1 MKRAIEILIMMTIC
15 FTAIGQEEQITFQSE
30 NLTLHGT
37 LSIPENG
44 NSPFP
49 LAILVHGS
57 GPNDRNQTI
66 TLSGGNSQCLYPN
79 LLNQTI
85 RNFKDIADH
94 LSEKGIAVLRYDKRT
109 FTHGQTLNASEILV
123 SDFVIDIESAIS
135 FGKSRSEIDVNNIF
149 LIGHSQGS
157 SLIPIAANNATG
169 IKGLISHAG
178 ATTPIDSLLP
188 EQIRY
193 LYEECAND
201 PTTGDNV
208 ANQFYQ
214 QFEQI
219 RNGTFP
225 LDQQVMLTIPGN
237 PNPIPQ
243 GYGSFWEDWIQIS
256 DDVLN
261 NYSRS
266 NLKYLIIQGDEDFNV
281 PVNDASEFAS
291 ISNAEIKIYEGI
303 NHYLTPNNSNI
314 VSNEILNDITNW
326 INSCLTTS
334 TEDIGKNESLINVY
348 RNGWEIIIES
358 DIVCAGCQV
367 NIYSIDGKLINS
379 KSMFGVYDSIQVGVD
394 EALKVVEVKGDRI
407 NFSQIIR

>member
-123 SDFVIDIESAIS
+123 SDFVMDIESAIS

-188 EQIRY
+188 
-193 LYEECAND
+193 
-201 PTTGDNV
+201 
-208 ANQFYQ
+208 
-214 QFEQI
+214 
-219 RNGTFP
+219 
-225 LDQQVMLTIPGN
+225 
-237 PNPIPQ
+237 
-243 GYGSFWEDWIQIS
+243 
-256 DDVLN
+256 
-261 NYSRS
+261 
-266 NLKYLIIQGDEDFNV
+266 
-281 PVNDASEFAS
+281 
-291 ISNAEIKIYEGI
+291 
-303 NHYLTPNNSNI
+303 
-314 VSNEILNDITNW
+314 
-326 INSCLTTS
+326 
-334 TEDIGKNESLINVY
+334 
-348 RNGWEIIIES
+348 
-358 DIVCAGCQV
+358 
-367 NIYSIDGKLINS
+367 
-379 KSMFGVYDSIQVGVD
+379 
-394 EALKVVEVKGDRI
+394 
-407 NFSQIIR
+407 